1 MSDVLEAPYTRLLV
15 DRFAE
20 TFRFYRN
27 VLPELTG
34 AKLAGGNEASGYASW
49 DLDGRTVFALF
60 GRGHM
65 AAALGTAQLPP
76 GAGAQDHFSVVVH
89 LADHAALDRA
99 VTRCTEAGAELVA
112 PAQDRPQWGPTLRT
126 AHLRDPD
133 GHLIELQTY

>member
-65 AAALGTAQLPP
+65 AAALGTAQLPQEQGHRTTSP
-76 GAGAQDHFSVVVH
+76 SSYTSPTMRPWTARSP
-89 LADHAALDRA
+89 AARKPEPNSWRPRRTGRSGGRPCGRPISA
-99 VTRCTEAGAELVA
+99 TRTG
-112 PAQDRPQWGPTLRT
+112 T
-126 AHLRDPD
+126 
-133 GHLIELQTY
+133 